1 MSRVCL
7 NARPRKSGERARP
20 GMLRAGDGG
29 AAILFNH
36 ATSCYTRSHEDDRP
50 AEDDPLQIV
59 RPPALSWAE
68 DIQDRP
74 LGDFFPCRIT
84 TVTCSRVSP
93 SRWAIPT
100 RWLTRSPTAYW
111 TPSWSRIRMLGSLAR
126 AC

>member
-1 MSRVCL
+1 
-7 NARPRKSGERARP
+7 
-20 GMLRAGDGG
+20 MLLGGDGMI
-29 AAILFNH
+29 AILFKR
-36 ATSCYTRSHEDDRP
+36 AMSCYTGNHDDARQ
-50 AEDDPLQIV
+50 AEGDSPKIV
-59 RPPALSWAE
+59 RPPSLSWTE

-84 TVTCSRVSP
+84 TVTCSRVNP